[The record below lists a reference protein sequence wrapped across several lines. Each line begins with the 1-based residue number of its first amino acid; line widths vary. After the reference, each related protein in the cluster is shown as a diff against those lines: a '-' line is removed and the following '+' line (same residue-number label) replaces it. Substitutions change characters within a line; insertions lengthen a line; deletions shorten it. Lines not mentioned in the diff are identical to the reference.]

1 MLGSLNE
8 LIWKFWLGAS
18 PKNLYISEPH
28 VQNGILSPWC
38 PIHPCPPQLTFQSAS
53 MSLSTKGSF
62 MAFPTLLV
70 LSSRD
75 LKNCRLKGGEG
86 PVPKSCTF
94 LLLTLVWVS
103 WLSPVTKGQSWRAA
117 GGGGGRN

>member
-8 LIWKFWLGAS
+8 LIWKFRLGAS
-18 PKNLYISEPH
+18 PKNLYFSEPH

-75 LKNCRLKGGEG
+75 LKNLREERGRS
-86 PVPKSCTF
+86 PSPAPSCSSPLF
-94 LLLTLVWVS
+94 GSHGSLL
-103 WLSPVTKGQSWRAA
+103 
-117 GGGGGRN
+117 